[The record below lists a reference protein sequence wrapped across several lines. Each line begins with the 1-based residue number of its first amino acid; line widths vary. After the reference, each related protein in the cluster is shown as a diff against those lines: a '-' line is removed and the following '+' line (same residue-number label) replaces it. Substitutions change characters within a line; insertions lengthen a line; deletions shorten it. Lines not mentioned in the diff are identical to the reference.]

1 IESVLLTL
9 ISTGIALLVLE
20 PILNIAS
27 LFLGLE
33 LSIIPSSYLY
43 LLPTFLV
50 IAIIIGIAAGFYPS
64 FMISRYHPSKA
75 LKGIKET
82 KTSTFSLRKVLV
94 VGQFAIAIVLIAGSL
109 IIRNQI
115 QFIQQKDLGFD
126 EEQVMVLHMNGEEL
140 TRRFPVIKNELLQ
153 NPHVTNAS
161 LGGGLLDGRNGTVP
175 IYPPGDDPEGYPMNI
190 YGVHFDYFET
200 LDINIIKGRSFDDSF
215 ATDSANGIIINEAAA
230 DAFGWEDPIGKELR
244 VSDIMQGSVIGV
256 AEDFHFASLH
266 RQIQPLVMYIP
277 PTNLEKVFVRI
288 RPGNISASVASL
300 KESWRSIVPDFP
312 FSFVFLDDHLQQLY
326 QNDQQFLKVLTLFTI
341 LTILVACM
349 GLYGLISYV
358 IQQRSKEI
366 GIRKILGA
374 RISQVT
380 WLLSSEFTKLVIIAF
395 AISIP
400 ISYLVMQN
408 WLQEFAYR
416 TPIPWWAFLVAG
428 LASLAIALGTIS
440 YQTIKTA
447 LMNPVESLRSE

>member
-1 IESVLLTL
+1 
-9 ISTGIALLVLE
+9 
-20 PILNIAS
+20 
-27 LFLGLE
+27 
-33 LSIIPSSYLY
+33 
-43 LLPTFLV
+43 
-50 IAIIIGIAAGFYPS
+50 
-64 FMISRYHPSKA
+64 
-75 LKGIKET
+75 
-82 KTSTFSLRKVLV
+82 
-94 VGQFAIAIVLIAGSL
+94 
-109 IIRNQI
+109 
-115 QFIQQKDLGFD
+115 
-126 EEQVMVLHMNGEEL
+126 
-140 TRRFPVIKNELLQ
+140 
-153 NPHVTNAS
+153 
-161 LGGGLLDGRNGTVP
+161 
-175 IYPPGDDPEGYPMNI
+175 
-190 YGVHFDYFET
+190 
-200 LDINIIKGRSFDDSF
+200 GRSFDDSF